1 MNMNLNCVLQ
11 KKTSQNGKDYYVLF
25 IKDLAKSVFL
35 TETEML
41 LVKLLFSNN
50 SPKEEKITD

>member
-41 LVKLLFSNN
+41 LVKLLFTN
-50 SPKEEKITD
+50 KVQETEKISD

>member
-41 LVKLLFSNN
+41 LVKLLFTN
-50 SPKEEKITD
+50 KGQETEKISD

>member
-41 LVKLLFSNN
+41 LVKLLFSNKN
-50 SPKEEKITD
+50 SQEEKITD

>member
-1 MNMNLNCVLQ
+1 MNLNLNCVLQ
-11 KKTSQNGKDYYVLF
+11 KKTSQNGKEYYVLF
-25 IKDLAKSVFL
+25 IKDIAKTIFL

-50 SPKEEKITD
+50 SSKEEKITD